1 MKGFEH
7 INEFKE
13 SKPGLAEKMLKE
25 EAALKIEEI
34 SKIEQEATEEEK
46 NIINDVFRCLP
57 WFLERFYGIKEL
69 KHLDQNK
76 IHVVKKGSVK
86 DYGSAVINV
95 VTGDICL
102 EGVSARYG
110 SIISFTHSLVHELL
124 HYLSFHEIV
133 AENEDM
139 LLPKRSGL
147 GFILTKNNERVRLF
161 KEVDEAIV
169 ALVTN
174 HFCQVE
180 LDTDNGHGIWKEE
193 VMAMKFLKSWV
204 ASLTHD
210 RQIDVK
216 KWSGSHLISIPFAIE
231 ISKIIESSIPEAEKI
246 KYFNNKMSL
255 VSEEDLENYF
265 FRERGREI
273 NKITEDL
280 ERMFADEIKVGD
292 YKNSADFIV
301 QLVKLMLTGDG
312 YKELIK
318 MINSKMDR
326 GAFKKLKEKYIDSP
340 REKE

>member
-1 MKGFEH
+1 
-7 INEFKE
+7 
-13 SKPGLAEKMLKE
+13 
-25 EAALKIEEI
+25 
-34 SKIEQEATEEEK
+34 
-46 NIINDVFRCLP
+46 
-57 WFLERFYGIKEL
+57 
-69 KHLDQNK
+69 
-76 IHVVKKGSVK
+76 
-86 DYGSAVINV
+86 
-95 VTGDICL
+95 
-102 EGVSARYG
+102 
-110 SIISFTHSLVHELL
+110 
-124 HYLSFHEIV
+124 
-133 AENEDM
+133 M